1 MTGIIIAIVATL
13 VVAVP
18 SSFAIGVS
26 HRKKQ
31 AMNDLESA
39 EKKAEKVVADAKQDA
54 ERIKKDALIE
64 AKDEVIKQKEEA
76 DKEIK
81 QRKVYKN
88 IKAENIKQLIKK
100 VIIAISIKFYLK
112 LIDK

>member
-13 VVAVP
+13 AVACP
-18 SSFAIGVS
+18 SAFVIGVS

-39 EKKAEKVVADAKQDA
+39 ENKAAKIIDDAKQDA
-54 ERIKKDALIE
+54 ERVKKDALIE
-64 AKDEVIKQKEEA
+64 AKDEAIKHKEEA

-81 QRKVYKN
+81 QRKQEVE
-88 IKAENIKQLIKK
+88 KAEQRVNQRQDL
-100 VIIAISIKFYLK
+100 V
-112 LIDK
+112 D

>member
-13 VVAVP
+13 AVCVP
-18 SSFAIGVS
+18 SSFVIGVS

-31 AMNDLESA
+31 AMKDLESA
-39 EKKAEKVVADAKQDA
+39 EHRAEKIINDAKQDA
-54 ERIKKDALIE
+54 DRVKKDALIE

-81 QRKVYKN
+81 QRKM
-88 IKAENIKQLIKK
+88 AEE
-100 VIIAISIKFYLK
+100 
-112 LIDK
+112 